1 MFLRTDTHW
10 SPLGAETVAQRLGA
24 EIRETHLLD
33 VPAQNFV
40 TRVGEERTH
49 KGDLLSFLPLD
60 PLFDELLPR
69 PEQLQQRTTEAAP
82 ALPGG
87 QQSGAGD
94 DLFGDSQ
101 QPRLALVGTSYS
113 ASPRWN
119 FEGALKQ
126 ALSADLINYAKEG
139 KGPSNRCWNCCR
151 TKASART
158 RRNCWSGSF
167 PSATCRWPATSASST
182 PTGSPS

>member
-1 MFLRTDTHW
+1 M
-10 SPLGAETVAQRLGA
+10 
-24 EIRETHLLD
+24 
-33 VPAQNFV
+33 
-40 TRVGEERTH
+40 
-49 KGDLLSFLPLD
+49 
-60 PLFDELLPR
+60 
-69 PEQLQQRTTEAAP
+69 QQRTTEAAP

-113 ASPRWN
+113 ANPRWN

-139 KGPSNRCWNCCR
+139 KGPLEPMLELLQDEGFRKDPPQLLVWEFPERYLPMASDLSQFDADWVAQL
-151 TKASART
+151 KASGGRDERLAAS
-158 RRNCWSGSF
+158 RND
-167 PSATCRWPATSASST
+167 
-182 PTGSPS
+182 